1 MDAFINRIY
10 AISPELRESTA
21 FNVENKLD
29 QLIERYPYISGL
41 HNLKLEHYKES
52 HNYLQDDLMH
62 KALLYCHDRNKI
74 YKLVKGTLKFDTL
87 DADFEPIAQP
97 IVTDEDIQILSTSSV
112 NTLQTQHDAVE
123 EIPEVMESITEP
135 NLVTDKVDEAL
146 ASEDPI
152 AVYLPELE
160 DNDLKI
166 TEEKITVIENLKQ
179 EEVAEIPLP
188 EPIRWDVII
197 VDYLPHLNIAGKFH
211 ADLKYVDN
219 PVIPKKIPEVKFD
232 ISEPTIEVPQ
242 PIRGK
247 MEQINEIIV
256 PVTEISEPII
266 EVTEQIVLTTEP
278 VAEVISPV
286 VEIPE
291 SEIKEH
297 ELVMVPVDMTSEKEA
312 SSNLSEQIAS
322 KTEDYEPKTVER
334 FDDVE
339 LIIKNDPFKDDD
351 QIHLDSDNK
360 ILAKEE
366 IVLDEFI
373 EEDFEKENQAK
384 NEKKKKKKN
393 KKGKS
398 KDKSKT
404 DSDADLH
411 QREAQNLTLSKD
423 EVNSI
428 EEKEASQEE
437 ELIGIAQ
444 VSDILETEINQPPE
458 VGMIEELETLNQESK
473 IDNSIEVLEPEIST
487 PAQPESDFL
496 AEVKNIEDEG
506 ASIEA
511 AFNAKIAQEVVHLK
525 NLPEDDESNMERVKS
540 SVQKSIEISESS
552 QETSSFTNWLLKLHG
567 PHAGPKTEKI
577 DSKVQ
582 ESSEHTPVKTK
593 NKDQVK
599 SIAEQSLLW
608 DDEIITETLAE
619 ILASQGHNSRAIEMY
634 RKLMV
639 KFPEKNTTFAAKI
652 KNLEL

>member
-87 DADFEPIAQP
+87 DADFEPLAQP
-97 IVTDEDIQILSTSSV
+97 IVTFEDIQILSSPSV
-112 NTLQTQHDAVE
+112 NILQTQHDAVE
-123 EIPEVMESITEP
+123 EIPEVIESITEP

-166 TEEKITVIENLKQ
+166 TEEKITVVENLKQ

-188 EPIRWDVII
+188 EPIRWDAII
-197 VDYLPHLNIAGKFH
+197 VDYLPHLNIAGKLN

-219 PVIPKKIPEVKFD
+219 PVIPKKIPEVTFD
-232 ISEPTIEVPQ
+232 ISETTIEVPQ
-242 PIRGK
+242 PIRGE

-266 EVTEQIVLTTEP
+266 EVTEQVILTPVP

-286 VEIPE
+286 GEVPEPEIQ
-291 SEIKEH
+291 EH
-297 ELVMVPVDMTSEKEA
+297 ELVMEPVDMTSEKEA
-312 SSNLSEQIAS
+312 SLNLSEQIAS
-322 KTEDYEPKTVER
+322 KTEDHEPKTAER

-339 LIIKNDPFKDDD
+339 LIIKNDPFNEYD
-351 QIHLDSDNK
+351 QIQVASDNK
-360 ILAKEE
+360 ILEKEE
-366 IVLDEFI
+366 IALDEFI
-373 EEDFEKENQAK
+373 EEDFEKENHAK

-398 KDKSKT
+398 KDKSKNEAGHIIYISEA
-404 DSDADLH
+404 SDTA
-411 QREAQNLTLSKD
+411 KD
-423 EVNSI
+423 ETATNF
-428 EEKEASQEE
+428 EKEQEANLDE
-437 ELIGIAQ
+437 DQSGIAQ
-444 VSDILETEINQPPE
+444 VSDILETNINLTTE
-458 VGMIEELETLNQESK
+458 SEMIKETETSNEESIIVNQ
-473 IDNSIEVLEPEIST
+473 IEVPELEIST
-487 PAQPESDFL
+487 PINPEPDFL
-496 AEVKNIEDEG
+496 AEVQNIEEEG

-511 AFNAKIAQEVVHLK
+511 EFNAKIAQEVVHLK

-567 PHAGPKTEKI
+567 PHVDPKTEKI

-582 ESSEHTPVKTK
+582 ESSENTPVKVKT
-593 NKDQVK
+593 KDQVK